1 MCSAVLL
8 TLTQHI
14 SCSEPTQQHLSACN
28 TRLVSIRKLNDKA
41 ARVSAGVIGTVEQLA
56 DGPPAYDSEPASVMA
71 EADEYV
77 QKQKCQ
83 YLSGH
88 LSIEH

>member
-1 MCSAVLL
+1 
-8 TLTQHI
+8 
-14 SCSEPTQQHLSACN
+14 
-28 TRLVSIRKLNDKA
+28 LNGLA

-83 YLSGH
+83 HLPGH
-88 LSIEH
+88 LNFEQYSGLYA